1 MTSKA
6 PEAAFISA
14 GDDLRTAVVAFIE
27 AARRD
32 AAGGLTFR
40 ELGQLAF
47 RLVILAMSFADQYR
61 SISGDERKRWVMG
74 AAEMLFDSLL
84 PLLPL
89 PARIPGVSS
98 ILRSVFLAIVSGA
111 IESLLPTVRA
121 AA

>member
-6 PEAAFISA
+6 PEAAFTSA
-14 GDDLRTAVVAFIE
+14 GDDLRTAVAAFIE